1 MISQG
6 RALRTA
12 ILALLVLGGVVNF
25 LDRSALSVANTV
37 IREELHLSG
46 TQMGAL
52 LSAFSLAYG
61 LAQLP
66 AGWLLD
72 RFGPR
77 SVLSLGML
85 LWSVAQMTTGIVSG
99 FASLVATR
107 TGLGIGEAP
116 FLPGGVKVI
125 RDWYEE
131 PERGLP
137 MGVLNAST
145 TL

>member
-72 RFGPR
+72 RFGAR
-77 SVLSLGML
+77 AVMSAGML
-85 LWSVAQMTTGIVSG
+85 LWSEAQM
-99 FASLVATR
+99 ATR
-107 TGLGIGEAP
+107 DVSRFRMLFGKA
-116 FLPGGVKVI
+116 
-125 RDWYEE
+125 
-131 PERGLP
+131 
-137 MGVLNAST
+137 
-145 TL
+145 